1 MATLTEHGE
10 RLARI
15 EGAYEHLATKADIE
29 SLRGELKAFKWQVSL
44 GVPLITV
51 VVSQALERL
60 L

>member
-1 MATLTEHGE
+1 MATVTEHGE

-29 SLRGELKAFKWQVSL
+29 ALRGELKAFKWQVSL

-51 VVSQALERL
+51 VVSQILERL

>member
-29 SLRGELKAFKWQVSL
+29 ALRGELKAFKWQVSL

-51 VVSQALERL
+51 VVGQILERL

>member
-29 SLRGELKAFKWQVSL
+29 ALRGELKAFKWQVSL

-51 VVSQALERL
+51 VVSQMLERL

>member
-29 SLRGELKAFKWQVSL
+29 ALRGELKAFRWQAGL

-51 VVSQALERL
+51 VVGQVLERL

>member
-29 SLRGELKAFKWQVSL
+29 ALRGELKAFKWQVSL

>member
-10 RLARI
+10 RLVRI

-29 SLRGELKAFKWQVSL
+29 ALRGELKAFRWQVSL

-51 VVSQALERL
+51 VVGHALERL

>member
-1 MATLTEHGE
+1 MTEHGE

-29 SLRGELKAFKWQVSL
+29 ALRGELKAFKWHVGL

-51 VVSQALERL
+51 VVGQALERL
-60 L
+60 V